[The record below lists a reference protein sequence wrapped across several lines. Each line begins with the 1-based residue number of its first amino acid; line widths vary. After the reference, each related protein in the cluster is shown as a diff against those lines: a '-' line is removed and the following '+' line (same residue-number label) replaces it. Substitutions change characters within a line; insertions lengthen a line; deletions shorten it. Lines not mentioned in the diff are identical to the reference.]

1 MQTSVLTAVLLPIA
15 LAVVSMAVGFFL
27 PLALRLERHQ
37 SVAIALEIGV
47 HNSTLAIAIASAPS
61 LLNNSVMA
69 IPAAVYSLIMLVTA
83 GLFGMWVSRRTALAE
98 AVVPAQP

>member
-1 MQTSVLTAVLLPIA
+1 VGLPA
-15 LAVVSMAVGFFL
+15 LVFNLSSMAVGFFL
-27 PLALRLERHQ
+27 PLALRLQRRQ

-83 GLFGMWVSRRTALAE
+83 GLFGMLVSRRMAMPEGAI
-98 AVVPAQP
+98 AAAQ